1 MKKHTAFFL
10 NGGAGR
16 VLCAIPALELY
27 HKENPEDD
35 FIVILESWFDLIRG
49 HPLLHK
55 RSYTMDTPNLFK
67 EKIRDRRCVGT
78 EPYRIW
84 EYYNQKCSLAQ
95 AYDIEINNKGIR
107 EVSLPSMHFSSD
119 EEVNA
124 FHLVK
129 DVKEKTKKEKIVVL
143 QPFGRGAKE
152 TSGFVHD
159 SGGRS
164 LDIMDTVELVKKL
177 QKNEFGVIMMSEYKM
192 DWKTRGCPDTVAT
205 PELELRHWASVI
217 DAADHFIGIDSVGQH
232 MAVACG
238 TTSTVIFGSTF
249 PINTSYLNNP
259 KVDIIDFDEDNR
271 QYSPIRLTYDDVVER
286 NNDRCL
292 TFKDKY
298 RCIDRI
304 VKSVKMMTGV
314 KSKNEQK
321 TKK

>member
-35 FIVILESWFDLIRG
+35 FIVILESWFDLVRG

-55 RSYTMDTPNLFK
+55 RSFTMDVPNLFE
-67 EKIRDRRCVGT
+67 EKIKHRKCVST
-78 EPYRIW
+78 EPYRMW
-84 EYYNQKCSLAQ
+84 EYYNQQCSLAQ

-107 EVSLPSMHFSSD
+107 EVPLPSMYLSSN

-124 FHLVK
+124 YHLVA
-129 DVKEKTKKEKIVVL
+129 DVKEKTKKDKALVL
-143 QPFGRGAKE
+143 QPFGRGAVEQK
-152 TSGFVHD
+152 GFVHD

-177 QKNEFGVIMMSEYKM
+177 QKNDYAVILMSEFAM
-192 DWKTRGCPDTVAT
+192 DWKSRGCPDPVGT
-205 PELELRHWASVI
+205 PKLELRQWASVI
-217 DAADHFIGIDSVGQH
+217 DAADHFVGIDSVGQH
-232 MAVACG
+232 MAVATK
-238 TTSTVIFGSTF
+238 TTSTVIIGSTY
-249 PINTSYLNNP
+249 PINTSYPDNS
-259 KVDIIDFDEDNR
+259 KVDIIDYDEDKR
-271 QYSPIRLTYDDVVER
+271 MYSPIRLTYDDHVER

-298 RCIDRI
+298 KCIDRI
-304 VKSVKMMTGV
+304 VKSVKTMTGV
-314 KSKNEQK
+314 KA
-321 TKK
+321 KK